1 MQVIAGEHGIELRC
15 SVDDISLDAE
25 RDMLRLAVKQACS
38 GGLTATSHEDATPS
52 GRSSSA
58 ESREAMDE
66 ACTAGTS
73 SSCRATSPVAPK
85 LMDVRARARSLDQV
99 RVLSPVAVHGTN
111 AQSFLGLKSHTP
123 C

>member
-25 RDMLRLAVKQACS
+25 RDMLRLAVKQAGS
-38 GGLTATSHEDATPS
+38 SVLTATSHEDATPT

-66 ACTAGTS
+66 ACSAGTS
-73 SSCRATSPVAPK
+73 SSCRATSPM
-85 LMDVRARARSLDQV
+85 MDVRARTRSLYQV
-99 RVLSPVAVHGTN
+99 RVLSPVVVHGTN
-111 AQSFLGLKSHTP
+111 ALSLPGLKLHTP